1 MTSEIKKS
9 NIKIGQRFSTVYEL
23 TVESELPIT
32 ANNAWKILLKS
43 ETLLY
48 IAQGIMSIKP
58 VSEPFP
64 QKWEQS
70 KNYKSIMYMYGIIPY
85 GGIHSIFFKKIDH
98 ENHIIETEESNKSF
112 RMWNHT
118 MHIIEKDYQRCIIS
132 DVVLINNGWLSLIS
146 VKWALYYYRHRHKRW
161 LEIITLCKF

>member
-1 MTSEIKKS
+1 MTSEIIKS

-32 ANNAWKILLKS
+32 AENAWKILLKS
-43 ETLLY
+43 ETLQY
-48 IAQGIMSIKP
+48 IAQGVMLIKP

-64 QKWEQS
+64 KEWVQNKKFETH
-70 KNYKSIMYMYGIIPY
+70 MYMYGVIPY
-85 GGIHSIFFKKIDH
+85 GGIHTIFFKNIDPA
-98 ENHIIETEESNKSF
+98 NRIIETEESNKSF

-118 MHIIEKDYQRCIIS
+118 MRIKEKDYQRCIIS
-132 DVVLINNGWLSLIS
+132 DVVFINNGWLSFIS

-161 LEIITLCKF
+161 LKIITLCKF